1 MVDAPKLKY
10 KLVVV
15 GGCSGKTSIIERFVN
30 NQFPEST
37 ATTGASKNYIISKK
51 YPKFSNAE
59 VTFDITDTSSSDK
72 FGALFRIIF
81 KNQELGILVYDLT
94 SKASFE
100 EKAPSDILA
109 EAVDM
114 ITGFIEIR

>member
-51 YPKFSNAE
+51 YPKVSNAE
-59 VTFDITDTSSSDK
+59 GTFDITDTSSSDK

-94 SKASFE
+94 SKASF
-100 EKAPSDILA
+100 KKIKKKYHFLK
-109 EAVDM
+109 EANQQN
-114 ITGFIEIR
+114 ICKYIY

>member
-37 ATTGASKNYIISKK
+37 ALERYEEQGHKCMICNDLFDFSDMEADHIKPWSKGGKTVKENCQMLCRKCNRKK
-51 YPKFSNAE
+51 SAK
-59 VTFDITDTSSSDK
+59 
-72 FGALFRIIF
+72 
-81 KNQELGILVYDLT
+81 
-94 SKASFE
+94 
-100 EKAPSDILA
+100 
-109 EAVDM
+109 
-114 ITGFIEIR
+114 